1 MWLAV
6 RRRESVPRFSSPS
19 FSRGRASNRFF
30 AFSPQEDIALFRGKF
45 LVVLT
50 FLACSSFASAQLPKY
65 NAFAGYSFQL
75 NDLNSNDHYFQLQG
89 GEGTFEARFFPF
101 LHSPYLSL
109 VGDASAHFGAA
120 DQIIPQNGIQHVHV
134 REYVFL
140 GGPRVSFTTK
150 NYRPFAHALV
160 GAARDSLTA
169 SGYSDTE
176 LNFAAAFGGGLDRRI
191 FRAFWW
197 RFQGDL
203 LLTRFFSSTQHNGR
217 FSTGV
222 VFTF

>member
-1 MWLAV
+1 ML
-6 RRRESVPRFSSPS
+6 RR
-19 FSRGRASNRFF
+19 
-30 AFSPQEDIALFRGKF
+30 KF
-45 LVVLT
+45 LVVLA

-65 NAFAGYSFQL
+65 NAFVGYAFQL
-75 NDLNSNDHYFQLQG
+75 NDLNSNNHYFQLQG
-89 GEGTFEARFFPF
+89 GEGTFEARYFPF

-120 DQIIPQNGIQHVHV
+120 DQILPQNGIEHVHV

-140 GGPRVSFTTK
+140 GGPRVSFTTG
-150 NYRPFAHALV
+150 NYRPFVHALI
-160 GAARDSLTA
+160 GAARNSLTA

-176 LNFAAAFGGGLDRRI
+176 FSFAAAFGGGLDRRI
-191 FRAFWW
+191 HGRFQW
-197 RFQGDL
+197 RFQGDY
-203 LLTRFFSSTQHNGR
+203 LLTRFFSSTQHSGR